1 MKYMFF
7 YIIFYLFCSISG
19 LILIKKGLMNTNIS
33 GIFGLI
39 KSLFNIEFLTKH
51 WQFILGA
58 VFYVLSFLTWMFL
71 LSKKDLSLI
80 YPITVSIVYVAIMIS
95 SVVFFHEQFTLYKI
109 IGVVL
114 IGLGLLFLVK

>member
-1 MKYMFF
+1 MIF
-7 YIIFYLFCSISG
+7 YIVLYIFLTVSG
-19 LILIKKGLMNTNIS
+19 LVLLKSGLAQTQIVGLVDLIKNLLD
-33 GIFGLI
+33 FQ
-39 KSLFNIEFLTKH
+39 FLLVH
-51 WQFILGA
+51 WKFVLGMICYA
-58 VFYVLSFLTWMFL
+58 SSFLTWMFL
-71 LSKKDLSLI
+71 LSKKELSLI

>member
-1 MKYMFF
+1 MIF

>member
-58 VFYVLSFLTWMFL
+58 VFYALSFLTWMFL
-71 LSKKDLSLI
+71 LSKKELSII
-80 YPITVSIVYVAIMIS
+80 YPLTVSIVYVAIMIS